1 MVPSTFLLAEEAKA
15 QEVHLVSWRRPQ
27 QQGED
32 VNLAVLPDAEMTASG
47 GCTSVFLPRPQMTD
61 SARVTVTEFIFKG
74 TMADLQAWSPTV
86 SAT

>member
-47 GCTSVFLPRPQMTD
+47 GCESWLHQCLSSKAADDRLSQGY
-61 SARVTVTEFIFKG
+61 SHRVYF
-74 TMADLQAWSPTV
+74 
-86 SAT
+86 